1 MNRKF
6 ILIVSLLMVSLFSN
20 MVFSDNSPYLTLT
33 KVSQIPDQVEPGQTF
48 KLKFKIENLGSQ
60 TEDDII
66 ISLNEKFP
74 FSMYGD
80 VSEKNIGKIKSSAQ
94 GSDAEYVEF
103 NLKVDEDAV
112 EGEEEIELIMQTSE
126 GVKVD
131 YNDDEFLIDIKTH
144 DAILEVS
151 SIEVDPQNINPG
163 SNSKIIFIIK
173 NNADSLLK
181 NIKVK
186 LDLEGED
193 LPFAPSQMSTEK
205 NLAQLQTGF
214 SKTIEFK
221 VISDSSS
228 DEGLYKIPVDISY
241 YDEVGELYNSTD
253 IVAIMINKK
262 PSINSYIKRSDLTK
276 SGESGKVTISIANKG
291 IGDINFL
298 EMELIET
305 DSYQLLST
313 SGYFYLGNL
322 DSDDTESEE
331 IEIYIPS
338 TEEDLVIPIKLFYKD
353 DNNIDYQQD
362 FDLKMNLYSEEEL
375 LMYGLN
381 EESNGNTNYI
391 ITLIIVAGLTFY
403 FYKRKKKKKK

>member
-1 MNRKF
+1 M
-6 ILIVSLLMVSLFSN
+6 ISLFSN

-33 KVSQIPDQVEPGQTF
+33 KISQIPDQVEPGQTF

-74 FSMYGD
+74 FSLYGD

-126 GVKVD
+126 GVKVE
-131 YNDDEFLIDIKTH
+131 YNDDEFLINIKTH

-214 SKTIEFK
+214 SKTIEFE

-241 YDEVGELYNSTD
+241 YDEVGDLYNSTD

-305 DSYQLLST
+305 NNYHLLST

-338 TEEDLVIPIKLFYKD
+338 TEEDLVIPIKLYYKD

-391 ITLIIVAGLTFY
+391 IALIIVAGLTFY